1 MDASAGREPVACVGM
16 SAQQITGGGT
26 QPGRGGELGPGRG
39 GTWGSTE
46 FISIRDAAEL
56 LAVSEVTIRRM
67 VMRGEVRGYR
77 VGRRVIRI
85 KLSELERRLAGH

>member
-46 FISIRDAAEL
+46 FISIKDAAEL

-67 VMRGEVRGYR
+67 IRRGNLRGYR
-77 VGRRVIRI
+77 VGKRVIRI
-85 KLSELERRLAGH
+85 RVSELPAALGHR